1 MRELRK
7 VDRLYAPQATSDGAG
22 VKINRVIATR
32 VLDYLDPFLLLD
44 HFGSDNPNDYIAGFP
59 LHPHRGIETVTYM
72 LKGSVTHRDSM
83 GNEGTIHT
91 GDIQWMTAGGGIM
104 HEEMPHASADGM
116 AGFQLWVN
124 LPAKLKMT
132 KPRYQE
138 VAAKNIP
145 VVEKDGA
152 KILVIAG
159 EVEGVAGAV
168 SEIYAEPSYLDVTL
182 DAQRTFTHGIP
193 RGHTAFAYLFA
204 GSATFDDSGDVIDS
218 PMLVVFHDGDF
229 VNIQAGEQ
237 AARFILVSGKPLHE
251 PVARYGP
258 FVMNT
263 RDEIEQAIRDLQGGT
278 FVWTEE
284 KQT

>member
-1 MRELRK
+1 MNNLRK

-22 VKINRVIATR
+22 VKIKRVIATR
-32 VLDYLDPFLLLD
+32 TLDYLDPFLLLD

-132 KPRYQE
+132 RPRYQE
-138 VAAKNIP
+138 VAAKDIP
-145 VVEKDGA
+145 VVEKDGT
-152 KILVIAG
+152 KVLVIAG
-159 EVEGVAGAV
+159 EVEGVKGAV

-182 DAQRTFTHGIP
+182 NANGEFTHAIP
-193 RGHTAFAYLFA
+193 NGHTAFAYLFE
-204 GSATFDDSGDVIDS
+204 GSAAFDDSQEVIES
-218 PMLVVFHDGDF
+218 PMLVVFHDGDL
-229 VNIQAGEQ
+229 VNIKAGKQ
-237 AARFILVSGKPLHE
+237 AARFILVSGKPLNE

-263 RDEIEQAIRDLQGGT
+263 EEEIKQAIQDLQRGT
-278 FVWTEE
+278 FVWTDDRA
-284 KQT
+284 